1 MRKNVGDDNDFIF
14 NNTPVAIWEEDF
26 TEVKSFLDS
35 IKLPKNTTL
44 EQYLDADTELIGE
57 IGRKFKIKRMNK
69 FALELFET
77 KSLEELQEN
86 INLLI
91 TPESIE
97 AMKQQFIA
105 IYQNK
110 LQFTIQTLFN
120 TINGSTLNLLLS
132 WSIKSPSHYDRVLTT
147 LVDITPQI
155 KAIKEKEIS
164 EERHRSLFEYSPVG
178 IVFINSDRN
187 ELKINKKMIEWL
199 GYEEEAILPGAII
212 DMIHPDDRLK
222 QHKDM
227 MELLEGKTIVSTR
240 RLKCRNGEYK
250 SFQVTGKVL
259 QHGIQT
265 VFTDLTSELE
275 AKQKQRDLE
284 DQLTFLVNNTKMAFW
299 MVDSNNWIRFAQGNL
314 LEEIGI
320 SHNKMQGI
328 PLDEL
333 KQIKP
338 NFFQPT
344 TDALKGITSSN
355 IIEFKKSFF
364 ELYSQ
369 PTIDEN
375 ENITGAI
382 SIIRDITD
390 MRLAEL
396 QLYQSHKMDAIG
408 RLAGNI
414 NHDFNNILMGIM
426 GYTDVILM
434 ENDIELIKE
443 DVEEIQKAVI
453 KASSLTAQLSE
464 LTRKEDLVRTNF
476 NVVKT
481 MEGMSKLLD
490 RMVDERIN
498 FIIDLPLEPC
508 YIHADERKIEQSIM
522 NLVINAKESIIGI
535 GTILLK
541 IRPIELKH
549 YHQTRFSKI
558 PPGKYIKLIVKD
570 DGSGISNE
578 VLSKIFDP
586 FFSTKN
592 GTGLGLSI
600 VFGGVKQ
607 AAGAVEVNTEIG
619 IGTEFILYFPM
630 KEMESKQGK
639 DVQKSDEAEWKPKT
653 IFVVDDDSIVLRAV
667 STMLAYEKNTVFSA
681 VDIDEARLLFDQ
693 YKDEIDIVIVDI
705 IMPILNGFQLVDE
718 FKKLRVNL
726 PVIFMTGYSGNHLH
740 EQGISM
746 EDINLLNKPFTKK
759 DLLDKINELT

>member
-1 MRKNVGDDNDFIF
+1 MNKNNGEEEDFIF

-26 TEVKSFLDS
+26 TEVKAFLDS
-35 IKLPKNTTL
+35 IELPENTTM
-44 EQYLDADTELIGE
+44 EQYLDADVELVRK
-57 IGRKFKIKRMNK
+57 IGRKFKIKRMNR
-69 FALELFET
+69 FALELFEIN
-77 KSLEELQEN
+77 SLEEIQEN
-86 INLLI
+86 IHLLFTLKAI
-91 TPESIE
+91 G

-105 IYQNK
+105 IHQDK
-110 LQFTIQTLFN
+110 MLFTTQTLFN
-120 TINGSTLNLLLS
+120 TISGTTLNLLLS
-132 WSIKSPSHYDRVLTT
+132 WSINSPKNYDRVLTT

-155 KAIKEKEIS
+155 RAIEEKEMS
-164 EERHRSLFEYSPVG
+164 EERHRKLFEFSPVG
-178 IVFINSDRN
+178 IIFTNNERTELTIN
-187 ELKINKKMIEWL
+187 EKMLEWL
-199 GYEEEAILPGAII
+199 GYEESEILPGALI

-222 QHKDM
+222 QHKEM
-227 MELLEGKTIVSTR
+227 TELLDGKTIVGTR
-240 RLKCRNGEYK
+240 RLRCKNNEYK
-250 SFQVTGKVL
+250 SFQVIGKL
-259 QHGIQT
+259 LRHGIQT
-265 VFTDLTSELE
+265 VFTDLTPEIE
-275 AKQKQRDLE
+275 AKQKHKELE
-284 DQLTFLVNNTKMAFW
+284 DQLSFLVNNTKMAFW
-299 MVDSNNWIRFAQGNL
+299 IVDTNDWIRLAQGSL

-320 SHNKMQGI
+320 SHKKMEGI

-338 NFFQPT
+338 SFFQPT
-344 TDALKGITSSN
+344 TDALTGITSSN
-355 IIEFKKSFF
+355 IIEFKKSFY

-369 PTIDEN
+369 PTYDEN
-375 ENITGAI
+375 EKITGAI

-390 MRLAEL
+390 MRLAEQ

-443 DVEEIQKAVI
+443 DVEEIKKAVI

-464 LTRKEDLVRTNF
+464 LTRKEELVRSNF
-476 NVVKT
+476 NIVNT
-481 MEGMSKLLD
+481 MEVMSKLLD

-498 FIIDLPLEPC
+498 FIIDLPRDPC
-508 YIHADERKIEQSIM
+508 YIHADERKIEQSVM

-541 IRPIELKH
+541 IRPIELEH
-549 YHQTRFSKI
+549 YHQTRFNKI
-558 PPGKYIKLIVKD
+558 PPGKYVKLIVKD

-600 VFGGVKQ
+600 VFGGIKQ
-607 AAGAVEVNTEIG
+607 SGGAVEVKTEIG

-630 KEMESKQGK
+630 TEMESIQVKAKKNG
-639 DVQKSDEAEWKPKT
+639 ATEWKPKT

-681 VDIDEARLLFDQ
+681 VDIEEARLLFDQ
-693 YKDEIDIVIVDI
+693 YKDEIDIVVVDI

-718 FKKLRVNL
+718 FKQLRSDI
-726 PVIFMTGYSGNHLH
+726 PVIFMTGYSGNHLQ
-740 EQGISM
+740 EQGISID
-746 EDINLLNKPFTKK
+746 DINLLNKPFTKK
-759 DLLDKINELT
+759 ELLDKINELT